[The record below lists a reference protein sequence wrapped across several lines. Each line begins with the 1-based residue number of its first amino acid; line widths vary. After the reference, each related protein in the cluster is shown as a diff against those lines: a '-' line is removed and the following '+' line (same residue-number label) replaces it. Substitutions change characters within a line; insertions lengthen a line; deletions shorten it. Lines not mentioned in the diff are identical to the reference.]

1 MTLKYDVVVAGSGPA
16 GAAAAFRASQNG
28 ASVLLV
34 EKRKEIGY
42 PVQCG
47 EYFPK
52 SHEMTDLLPNN
63 KHTEII
69 NNISPKMI
77 DLKTRDLAVISPTG
91 KEYFFNLDAYVIDR
105 QKFDQKLADNAIK
118 HGADVKVNTRAKNIS
133 NNGKSLIIDDGEKIQ
148 NVETDVLIAADGA
161 LSRIGKSQGF
171 DILESA
177 YNYSPVVQFLMT
189 NLDIDSSIVEMY
201 FGREYCPG
209 GYAWIIPKGDGIANV
224 GIGIRRPFAD
234 KGVTISD
241 YLNRFINKHP
251 STKKKLK
258 NAKILSRVG
267 GNVPVNGAIPRSYS
281 ENIMLVGDA
290 AGQVMASNGGGI
302 PLATIGG
309 EIAGEVAAK
318 KVKNGVNLSLYEKTW
333 KKEMGAEL
341 KESGIIRELADK
353 AMMRDD
359 MTEKLMEIL
368 GEKRID
374 LMIRGKL
381 PFSIN
386 YGVKLYDKIKEALE
400 K

>member
-1 MTLKYDVVVAGSGPA
+1 ML
-16 GAAAAFRASQNG
+16 
-28 ASVLLV
+28 
-34 EKRKEIGY
+34 
-42 PVQCG
+42 
-47 EYFPK
+47 
-52 SHEMTDLLPNN
+52 
-63 KHTEII
+63 
-69 NNISPKMI
+69 
-77 DLKTRDLAVISPTG
+77 
-91 KEYFFNLDAYVIDR
+91 
-105 QKFDQKLADNAIK
+105 
-118 HGADVKVNTRAKNIS
+118 
-133 NNGKSLIIDDGEKIQ
+133 
-148 NVETDVLIAADGA
+148 
-161 LSRIGKSQGF
+161 
-171 DILESA
+171 
-177 YNYSPVVQFLMT
+177 
-189 NLDIDSSIVEMY
+189 
-201 FGREYCPG
+201 
-209 GYAWIIPKGDGIANV
+209 
-224 GIGIRRPFAD
+224 
-234 KGVTISD
+234 
-241 YLNRFINKHP
+241 

-302 PLATIGG
+302 PLATVGG

-318 KVKNGVNLSLYEKTW
+318 KIKNGINLSLYEKTW